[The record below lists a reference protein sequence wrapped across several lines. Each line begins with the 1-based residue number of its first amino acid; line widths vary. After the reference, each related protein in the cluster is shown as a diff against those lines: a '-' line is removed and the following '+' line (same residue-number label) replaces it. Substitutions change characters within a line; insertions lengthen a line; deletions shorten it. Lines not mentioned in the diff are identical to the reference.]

1 MSVVIVGGNEGMAG
15 QYEKICRKY
24 GYKARVY
31 TKENGALKKKLGN
44 PDLLILFTGTVSH
57 KMVISAAQE
66 AKRNRIPIARVH
78 NSSASALHQALSRH
92 QNKGASSGLWL

>member
-31 TKENGALKKKLGN
+31 TKENGALKKKLGESGSFN
-44 PDLLILFTGTVSH
+44 SVYWDGFT
-57 KMVISAAQE
+57 
-66 AKRNRIPIARVH
+66 
-78 NSSASALHQALSRH
+78 
-92 QNKGASSGLWL
+92 